1 MQLTHGRSD
10 LCCSSEHEVVAIYV
24 HIHAFQ
30 NGHVYEFI
38 EVATVYRIAGKFQ
51 GLKFSRLSKFCFK

>member
-10 LCCSSEHEVVAIYV
+10 LCCSSGHEVVRSYVHIYIYNYIYIYIYIYIYV

-30 NGHVYEFI
+30 TDHAYEFI
-38 EVATVYRIAGKFQ
+38 EVATI
-51 GLKFSRLSKFCFK
+51 

>member
-30 NGHVYEFI
+30 NRHVYEFI
-38 EVATVYRIAGKFQ
+38 EVATVYRIPY
-51 GLKFSRLSKFCFK
+51 SRKISRVEIFKVE